1 MQTEVIQGTRAFREF
16 EKAFNHF
23 FGECERGFTNEL
35 IKFIDEMQ
43 AKNDVYFVT
52 ESQVISWMQAPKET
66 NAIRDFDDWKLKCEV
81 KGLPECSIPNAC
93 LLTTR

>member
-35 IKFIDEMQ
+35 IISMYARIYPQNKLIIPYKSNVKEMYFI
-43 AKNDVYFVT
+43 
-52 ESQVISWMQAPKET
+52 
-66 NAIRDFDDWKLKCEV
+66 R
-81 KGLPECSIPNAC
+81 
-93 LLTTR
+93 